1 MNFIPNLLKHN
12 KKLNYPL
19 FEKKNGFKYVN
30 ELIALDSHGQNEVMI
45 RSIPP
50 FYDGGV
56 ARTVV
61 CGKTNFVEYASHTYI
76 INKEPKL
83 FEGLSINTHKEAR
96 AHGYGEILR
105 LISIIHMKEN
115 NLVKNTIDAL
125 SNAIPFHFKYGFR
138 PDFSGH
144 ADFKQPFKKREY
156 FDPIEYIRETLSLL
170 ITDKKAKKSFINNA
184 KHLKSVFEENEALK
198 SNEISMLDSLV
209 YHFIRKHESDWNAHL
224 LIDGLPMRL
233 EMKNIEKNAKFYN
246 QLFKKHGIDYEI

>member
-12 KKLNYPL
+12 KQLNYPL
-19 FEKKNGFKYVN
+19 FEEKNGFKYVK
-30 ELIALDSHGQNEVMI
+30 ELIALDSLGQNEIMI
-45 RSIPP
+45 KSIPP
-50 FYDGGV
+50 FYDNAV
-56 ARTVV
+56 AKTVV

-76 INKEPKL
+76 INKEQKL
-83 FEGLSINTHKEAR
+83 FEGLSIETHKEAR

-144 ADFKQPFKKREY
+144 IDFRQPFVKKEY
-156 FDPIEYIRETLSLL
+156 LDPIEYIRETLSLL
-170 ITDKKAKKSFINNA
+170 ITDKKSKKSFINSA
-184 KHLKSVFEENEALK
+184 KHLQNIFEEKNALK
-198 SNEISMLDSLV
+198 SHEINKLDALV
-209 YHFIRKHESDWNAHL
+209 YHFIRKQAKNWNEHL
-224 LIDGLPMRL
+224 LIDNFPMKL

-246 QLFKKHGIDYEI
+246 QLFKKHGINYKI